1 MGTENKKHAVSL
13 GIRIGIVFFLTIL
26 IVITAAYFVL
36 LRNVQN
42 LFTEYTITMV
52 EAMTDQGVDMIETEL
67 NTGKSEAVFLA
78 NAFQLPVLK
87 GDEAGFPKPYI
98 EGGYLRMVYVTQEKA
113 VASDGSVRDHIQSRA
128 DIQTAFSGE
137 TAVYGPYYNAEN
149 EFVVCYS
156 APVRQENE
164 IVGVLAV
171 EKNGYRFCEV
181 IQNIRFINS
190 GESYIINEDGTDI
203 AVSDPNHMEWVTSQY
218 NAQKLLEE
226 NGDEET
232 GLILELERK
241 GLNGESGV
249 GTYSWEDGLVYV
261 FYRPIPSVNW
271 VLLAGMRRSEIVA
284 MTYTALL
291 SSVSDGPVLGICLFF
306 VVLLTILII
315 YWIISSMKK
324 NADINEGLRR
334 IANYDS
340 LTGLLN
346 RNSYHAVFDTLLKE
360 QGPVSCVYVDVNGLH
375 ELNNHLGH
383 SAGDDMLKAVAG
395 ELRQRFPLED
405 VYRIGGDEFVVL
417 RRGRNMQKLRAE
429 MERVR
434 QSLHDQNYDISIG
447 IACCEEADEVN
458 AMLQE
463 AEAAMQED
471 KKWFYQ
477 NNGNERRMRIL
488 DESLKQTLL
497 EKQDADTFLAVLE
510 PVFSGVY
517 FVNLSVDT
525 VRSLYI
531 PDYFESCLQEM
542 GRRFSKALLL
552 YAERNVLPEY
562 LPLFH
567 QLCDYLKLEGIM
579 KDGNAE
585 FDYEKVNG
593 DRLHLRI
600 LKFKDYTPERRET
613 LWIFSNAGR
622 LNMEIE

>member
-1 MGTENKKHAVSL
+1 
-13 GIRIGIVFFLTIL
+13 
-26 IVITAAYFVL
+26 
-36 LRNVQN
+36 
-42 LFTEYTITMV
+42 
-52 EAMTDQGVDMIETEL
+52 
-67 NTGKSEAVFLA
+67 
-78 NAFQLPVLK
+78 
-87 GDEAGFPKPYI
+87 
-98 EGGYLRMVYVTQEKA
+98 
-113 VASDGSVRDHIQSRA
+113 
-128 DIQTAFSGE
+128 
-137 TAVYGPYYNAEN
+137 
-149 EFVVCYS
+149 
-156 APVRQENE
+156 
-164 IVGVLAV
+164 
-171 EKNGYRFCEV
+171 
-181 IQNIRFINS
+181 
-190 GESYIINEDGTDI
+190 
-203 AVSDPNHMEWVTSQY
+203 
-218 NAQKLLEE
+218 
-226 NGDEET
+226 
-232 GLILELERK
+232 
-241 GLNGESGV
+241 
-249 GTYSWEDGLVYV
+249 
-261 FYRPIPSVNW
+261 
-271 VLLAGMRRSEIVA
+271 
-284 MTYTALL
+284 
-291 SSVSDGPVLGICLFF
+291 
-306 VVLLTILII
+306 
-315 YWIISSMKK
+315 
-324 NADINEGLRR
+324 
-334 IANYDS
+334 
-340 LTGLLN
+340 
-346 RNSYHAVFDTLLKE
+346 
-360 QGPVSCVYVDVNGLH
+360 
-375 ELNNHLGH
+375 
-383 SAGDDMLKAVAG
+383 MLKAVAG

-417 RRGRNMQKLRAE
+417 CRGRNMQKLRAE